1 MSTRQPRPRLL
12 ALYIA
17 AITVLGFAGT
27 IATALTR
34 EVPPELNGTRIT
46 SIVFLAVFAI
56 VGEIRPIVIVRNGEE
71 TRKLSLATP
80 AVLAVLAVSGPVI
93 AVTVQ
98 VLSTVIDDVR
108 TRRPL
113 YKILF
118 NAAQYAVCVL
128 IASAVYQGLAGDLA
142 GERSAGAHAIRMG
155 ALMLAGLIMIVLN
168 WVIVGLAIA
177 LATGQEVRAPLRT
190 DAGEFIATH
199 AVLMALGCIAA
210 DIAPHGIGVLALL
223 VPPAIAARR
232 FASAG
237 ARHAHEAA
245 HDPLTGLRNR
255 TRLNQ
260 TLEEAL
266 ADGPRHAGQGPG
278 LILLDLDLFKVFN
291 DTLGHPVGDQI
302 LCVVAQRLAS
312 AVPEDAPVHRLGGD
326 EFAVVIAGTVED
338 ARALS
343 ARMLASLEEPV
354 RIDDLELLVRA
365 SAGIAVAPMHG
376 EDVSGLMKN
385 ADIALYHAKL
395 ERDRISVYSPEYDAN
410 TVERLRLLADLRAA
424 IDARSLDVVYQPQL
438 DIAGRRLVAV
448 EALARWNH
456 PVRGPIGPDV
466 FIPLAEDSGL
476 IFRLTTVVLDT
487 ALAQLAQWRIKG
499 HDVRMS
505 VNLSARHLSDLAAP
519 QQIAL
524 ALQRH
529 GVPASSLVLEVTE
542 TAILSDPARAN
553 LVIRGLRALGVTI
566 AIDDYGTG
574 NASLSYLRRLEVDEL
589 KIDRLF
595 VSNIRAEGHD
605 MIIVRSTIALA
616 LELGL
621 RVVAEGVEDELT
633 IEALRGFGD
642 VVAQGY
648 HVGRP
653 GPADVVEE
661 MLIRANGLP
670 AQARA

>member
-1 MSTRQPRPRLL
+1 MRHQPRRRLL
-12 ALYIA
+12 LLYITA
-17 AITVLGFAGT
+17 VSVIGIGGT
-27 IATALTR
+27 AATALTR
-34 EVPPELNGTRIT
+34 EAPPELNGTRMI
-46 SIVFLAVFAI
+46 SIAFLAAFAI
-56 VGEIRPIVIVRNGEE
+56 VGEIRPIVIVRKGEE

-93 AVTVQ
+93 AIGVQ
-98 VLSTVIDDVR
+98 VLSTLIDDVR
-108 TRRPL
+108 TRRPWH
-113 YKILF
+113 KILF
-118 NAAQYAVCVL
+118 NGAQYAVCIL
-128 IASAVYQGLAGDLA
+128 IANGIYDPLARDL
-142 GERSAGAHAIRMG
+142 GGVRTPGAHALRMG
-155 ALMLAGLIMIVLN
+155 ALMLAGLVMIMLN

-177 LATGQEVRAPLRT
+177 LSTGQPVRAPLRT
-190 DAGEFIATH
+190 EAGEFIATH
-199 AVLMALGCIAA
+199 AVLMTLGCIAA
-210 DIAPHGIGVLALL
+210 DIAPHGIGVLVLL
-223 VPPAIAARR
+223 IPPAIAARR

-237 ARHAHEAA
+237 ARHAHAAA

-255 TRLNQ
+255 SELNCA
-260 TLEEAL
+260 LEDAL
-266 ADGPRHAGQGPG
+266 GAGPRHAGQGPG
-278 LILLDLDLFKVFN
+278 LILLDLDLFKIFN

-302 LCVVAQRLAS
+302 LCVVADRLAA
-312 AVPEDAPVHRLGGD
+312 AVPDASPVHRLGGD
-326 EFAVVIAGTVED
+326 EFAVVVDGTVED

-343 ARMLASLEEPV
+343 ARMLAALDDPV

-376 EDVSGLMKN
+376 DDVAALMKN

-395 ERDRISVYSPEYDAN
+395 ERDRISIYSPEYDVN
-410 TVERLRLLADLRAA
+410 TVERLRLLADLRIA
-424 IDARSLDVVYQPQL
+424 IDHGSLDVVYQPQL
-438 DIAGRRLVAV
+438 DIAASRLVAV

-456 PVRGPIGPDV
+456 PTRGPIGPDV

-476 IFRLTTVVLDT
+476 IFRLTTVVLDQ
-487 ALAQLAQWRIKG
+487 ALAQLAQWRTKG

-505 VNLSARHLSDLAAP
+505 VNLSARHLSDLGVP
-519 QQIAL
+519 QQVAL

-553 LVIRGLRALGVTI
+553 LVICGLRALGITI

-621 RVVAEGVEDELT
+621 RVVAEGVEDQPT
-633 IEALRGFGD
+633 IDTLRGFGE

-653 GPADVVEE
+653 GPADAVEA
-661 MLIRANGLP
+661 MLIRVNGLP
-670 AQARA
+670 TQAHA